1 MSNERIFG
9 TDGVRGVANEGLTA
23 KFALELGTAAG
34 YWTRTHPQKFE
45 QKLELKPEQQNAGKN
60 SAARR
65 PVVVI
70 GRDTRLS
77 GDMLEAALAAGLA
90 SAGIDVVNVGIVP
103 TPAVAQIALA
113 LGAAAGVVISASHN
127 PFEDNG
133 IKFFGP
139 DGRKLPDRVEDE
151 IEAILYRLDS
161 LPRPTG
167 GAIGKIVYDRSA
179 VSHYIESVIAS
190 ITRGDSTADA
200 RTDRSFLND
209 RKSSLTANTKPLTGL
224 RLAADCANGAAYE
237 LAPQILRLLGAEVF
251 PQNDTPDGVNINV
264 DCGSTHPK
272 AMADY
277 VRTLGDGTI
286 GLAFDG
292 DADRVMLADE
302 NGSIVDGDRMMA
314 IIALHLHAQGRL
326 PGNVVVATIMS
337 NVGLEQA
344 LGAQG
349 IRLYRTDVGDRY
361 VAEAME
367 TLGAAVG
374 GEQSGH
380 ILLPFITPTG
390 DGLVTAL
397 QVLAVMHATRKPLC
411 ELASVVQTGPQLLKN
426 VRVRSKQGW
435 REDLDIQ
442 QAIADGQQRLGSAE
456 WLSVRPSGTEP
467 LIRVMAQ
474 GTDSATVETVVHDIC
489 AVVERK
495 LGAAV

>member
-9 TDGVRGVANEGLTA
+9 TDGIRGVANEGLTA

-34 YWTRTHPQKFE
+34 YWTRTHPQKIE
-45 QKLELKPEQQNAGKN
+45 SRTELQSSGKN
-60 SAARR
+60 PAVSR

-151 IEAILYRLDS
+151 IEATLHRLNS

-179 VSHYIESVIAS
+179 VSHYIASVVAS
-190 ITRGDSTADA
+190 ISGASASSCGADRNLEA
-200 RTDRSFLND
+200 AAGRASMPEND
-209 RKSSLTANTKPLTGL
+209 KPLAGL
-224 RLAADCANGAAYE
+224 RLVADCANGAAYA
-237 LAPQILRLLGAEVF
+237 LAPQILRALGAEVF
-251 PQNDTPDGVNINV
+251 PQHDTPDGVNINV

-272 AMADY
+272 AMAEY
-277 VRTLGDGTI
+277 VRTLGKGAI

-344 LGAQG
+344 LVAQG
-349 IRLYRTDVGDRY
+349 IRLHRTDVGDRY

-397 QVLAVMHATRKPLC
+397 QVLSVMHATGKRLC

-442 QAIADGQQRLGSAE
+442 QAIADGQLRLGSAE

-474 GTDSATVETVVHDIC
+474 GMDTETVETVVHDIC

-495 LGAAV
+495 LGAAM